1 MASFWAMRNGN
12 SLRAFGAESDSVLG
26 KLPFNK
32 VVYVEVKQPRNGKHH
47 RLYWTLCQ
55 RIADAIGSEAETVS
69 DVLKI
74 RTGHCNNVQTK
85 RGVLQ
90 LPKSI
95 SFAAMDQTKFSEFF
109 EQCLT
114 VIYGEWGIARPDIL
128 EVMKDLLHQEAA

>member
-1 MASFWAMRNGN
+1 MATFWAQRSGN
-12 SLRAFGAESDSVLG
+12 SLKAFGSESDSVLARV
-26 KLPFNK
+26 PFGK